1 MEKRFVDFEN
11 ELICMWE
18 EIGYGMLE
26 FIELREKKGL
36 LEKKVSEVSFVVDYL
51 KKEILDL
58 INGLLIL

>member
-1 MEKRFVDFEN
+1 
-11 ELICMWE
+11 
-18 EIGYGMLE
+18 MLE

-58 INGLLIL
+58 INGLLILQRNLNLYVDKMLVCFGLEEMSL